1 MGAEVVLETEAGND
15 QDGREDLLVLMPD
28 AIEVRRNAGTAGLLG
43 VAGAAIAIAY
53 FARATQTGAV
63 LDWVLALIMG
73 LLGAYWLRSLVD
85 ARTPLLV
92 ADDQGLRLRLGR
104 RWHGLPWSAVNR
116 LEYTPRQ
123 GLLREGRISV
133 APHNDEVLVSE
144 LDPLARAQTA
154 LAQRLHG
161 ARYTVPLGLTTRV
174 VGVDADLATALA
186 EVVQGRCGIEEPH
199 RGQEPVS
206 TDLDSHPED
215 HSDLAPEPDAE
226 PVASATPVPLRAAS
240 SGRRSEIRRDTAE
253 QGMDDSDRPQ
263 GRELHRPGSV
273 NLVEETQ
280 AWGDRISPIA
290 RAGDPVEPLVID
302 EFEVEPALD
311 PVIGPELAAA
321 RTRLGLTVDELAVRT
336 RIRPH
341 VIESIEVD
349 DFEPCGGD
357 FYARGHLRTL
367 ARTLG
372 IDGSGMLETYHE
384 RYAHA
389 PINPRRVFEA
399 ELATG
404 MNGSIRST
412 RGGPNWSLLIAV
424 VMALVLCW
432 SVARLVMDSPPE
444 VRSET
449 PVLNGSG
456 GPNGVGSAPLAK
468 PVAVVLTATGGAH
481 VVVRDGAGEIV
492 FKGNLA
498 AGQTKELDAAP
509 PVRVQS
515 SDGALSVSLDGAEA
529 KPVGD
534 QGVAGQATF
543 VAH

>member
-174 VGVDADLATALA
+174 VGADADLATALA

-302 EFEVEPALD
+302 EFEVEPE
-311 PVIGPELAAA
+311 PE
-321 RTRLGLTVDELAVRT
+321 
-336 RIRPH
+336 
-341 VIESIEVD
+341 
-349 DFEPCGGD
+349 
-357 FYARGHLRTL
+357 
-367 ARTLG
+367 
-372 IDGSGMLETYHE
+372 
-384 RYAHA
+384 HA
-389 PINPRRVFEA
+389 I
-399 ELATG
+399 
-404 MNGSIRST
+404 
-412 RGGPNWSLLIAV
+412 
-424 VMALVLCW
+424 
-432 SVARLVMDSPPE
+432 
-444 VRSET
+444 
-449 PVLNGSG
+449 
-456 GPNGVGSAPLAK
+456 
-468 PVAVVLTATGGAH
+468 
-481 VVVRDGAGEIV
+481 
-492 FKGNLA
+492 NLA
-498 AGQTKELDAAP
+498 AGTTTTTRSNLRSTRSSGQNSRP
-509 PVRVQS
+509 PVPAWASPSTNLPYGPGSVPMSSNRSRSMTSSPVVATSMPAVTCGPWPEPWGSTVQ
-515 SDGALSVSLDGAEA
+515 ACWRPTTSVTRTPRSTRAVCSRQSWRPE
-529 KPVGD
+529 
-534 QGVAGQATF
+534 
-543 VAH
+543 